1 RARRIVMW
9 VVVVVVVI
17 TALVA
22 AFAVFTVRRGFPET
36 EGSLR
41 VPGLQAEV
49 QVLRDDLGIPQIYAA
64 NQHDLY
70 MAQGYVHAQDRFWQM
85 DVWRHIGAGRLS
97 EMFGESQLDTDR
109 FLRTLGWARV
119 AEEEAATLDPESAA
133 ILGAYADGVNA
144 YLAAREGASLS
155 LEYAVLGLTN
165 RDCEPEPWE
174 PLDSLVWVK
183 VMSWDLSGNLD
194 KEIERAVLLNTLTR
208 DQLDDLYPPYPTDH
222 PSIVSGASA
231 QASLAGPSVSP
242 SASSAAAAATP
253 ADDETVI
260 AAPVVAAPVVAAPLD
275 VAATAYGHVAGLDSL
290 LAPLRESLGSNSWA
304 VAGSRTA
311 TGKPLLSNDTHLGVQ
326 MPSIWYQ
333 VGLHEGT
340 GTAAGDAAADP
351 DGTGG
356 ASSEP
361 RRVNVTGFSFPGAP
375 GVVIGHNDRIAW
387 GFTNVGADVQDLY
400 VEKVNPENP
409 DQYEV
414 DGAWVDME
422 KVTEEIQ
429 VAGGETVTL
438 TVRSTRHGPVISDTF
453 EPLEDV
459 GRPAGL
465 VPDLPEQFALALRWT
480 ALEPSNTLR
489 AVRGMNLARDF
500 DEFREAARWWD
511 VPSQNLLYADVD
523 GHIGYQMPGKIP
535 VRSGSN
541 TAGTPPV
548 NVPGDNDGRYPTAGW
563 TGENDWLGYVPFER
577 LPYAFDPPEGYIVTA
592 NNAVTP
598 GGAIDLTEPYS
609 SHSVPFPAAVILIT
623 YDWHYGYRAQ
633 RITDLIEGA
642 DHPLEIA
649 DMRDIQADDYNLNAE
664 NLRPLMLAADLEA
677 AGLDAAARE
686 RLSAALDLL
695 ETWDLRE
702 TVDSPATAFF
712 ETFWVHLL
720 DDAFADDLP
729 EDMGPR
735 GGSIWFE
742 VVRRLALEPDGPWW
756 DDSSTPTVEDRDA
769 ILVRAMN
776 EAVEELAA
784 AHGGDPSKWSWGD
797 LHTVTFRNQTLG
809 ESGIGA
815 IEGLFNRGPYKVPG
829 STSLVNAENWNA
841 QEPFDVVSLPSMR
854 MIVDLDDLDRSLAL
868 HTTGQSGHA
877 YHPHYTDM
885 IDLWRNVDHQSMPWR
900 PESIDTATQDRLT
913 LTP

>member
-1 RARRIVMW
+1 MARRVRRIVTW

-17 TALVA
+17 AALGA
-22 AFAVFTVRRGFPET
+22 AFAVFTVRRSFPET
-36 EGSLR
+36 DGSLR
-41 VPGLQAEV
+41 VSGLQAEV

-119 AEEEAATLDPESAA
+119 AEEEAAALDPESAT

-144 YLAAREGASLS
+144 YLAERRGASLS

-165 RDCEPEPWE
+165 RGYEPEPWE

-183 VMSWDLSGNLD
+183 VMSWDLSANLD

-222 PSIVSGASA
+222 PSIVSGSSD
-231 QASLAGPSVSP
+231 QASLADPSVPP
-242 SASSAAAAATP
+242 STSSATVAATP
-253 ADDETVI
+253 ADEET
-260 AAPVVAAPVVAAPLD
+260 VVAAPLE
-275 VAATAYGHVAGLDSL
+275 VAATAHGHVAGLDRL
-290 LAPLRESLGSNSWA
+290 LAPLRESLGSNSWV

-422 KVTEEIQ
+422 KVTEEIE
-429 VAGGETVTL
+429 VAGGEAVTL
-438 TVRSTRHGPVISDTF
+438 TVRYTRHGPVISDTF

-459 GRPAGL
+459 GRPTGL

-500 DEFREAARWWD
+500 VEFREAARWWD

-535 VRSGSN
+535 VRSGFSDA
-541 TAGTPPV
+541 TGGPTV
-548 NVPGDNDGRYPTAGW
+548 GVPGDNDGRYPTAGW
-563 TGENDWLGYVPFER
+563 TGENEWLGYVPFR
-577 LPYAFDPPEGYIVTA
+577 LLPYAFDPPEGFIVTA

-598 GGAIDLTEPYS
+598 SGLIDLL
-609 SHSVPFPAAVILIT
+609 SHFSKDPPPPFPGTEAPIT

-664 NLRPLMLAADLEA
+664 RLRPLMLAADLEA

-729 EDMGPR
+729 ADMGPR

-742 VVRRLALEPDGPWW
+742 VVGRLASEPDSPWW

-769 ILVRAMN
+769 ILVRAMS
-776 EAVEELAA
+776 EAVDELAA
-784 AHGGDPSKWSWGD
+784 AHGDDPSKWNWGD

-809 ESGIGA
+809 ESGIGV
-815 IEGLFNRGPYKVPG
+815 IEGLFNRGPYPVPG
-829 STSLVNAENWNA
+829 GTSLVNAANWNA
-841 QEPFDVVSLPSMR
+841 REPFEVVSLPSMR

-885 IDLWRNVDHQSMPWR
+885 IDLWRKVEHQPMPWR
-900 PESIDTATQDRLT
+900 PGSIDTATQDRLT

>member
-1 RARRIVMW
+1 MARRARRIVMW
-9 VVVVVVVI
+9 VVVVVVVVA
-17 TALVA
+17 ALGA
-22 AFAVFTVRRGFPET
+22 AFAVFTVRRSFPET
-36 EGSLR
+36 DGSLR

-70 MAQGYVHAQDRFWQM
+70 MVKGYVHAQDRFWQM

-119 AEEEAATLDPESAA
+119 AEEEAAALDPESAA
-133 ILGAYADGVNA
+133 VLAAYADGVNA
-144 YLAAREGASLS
+144 YLAERRGASLS

-165 RDCEPEPWE
+165 RGYTPEPWE

-208 DQLDDLYPPYPTDH
+208 DQLDDLYPPYPADR
-222 PSIVSGASA
+222 PSIVSGSNAPLSP
-231 QASLAGPSVSP
+231 AGPSVAP

-253 ADDETVI
+253 ADDGT
-260 AAPVVAAPVVAAPLD
+260 AVAAPVE
-275 VAATAYGHVAGLDSL
+275 VAATAYGHVADLDSL
-290 LAPLRESLGSNSWA
+290 LAPLRESLGSNSWV
-304 VAGSRTA
+304 VAGPRTA

-400 VEKVNPENP
+400 VEKVNPANP

-414 DGAWVDME
+414 DGAWVDMG
-422 KVTEEIQ
+422 KVTEEIE

-438 TVRSTRHGPVISDTF
+438 AVRSTRHGPVISDTF

-459 GRPAGL
+459 GRPADL

-535 VRSGSN
+535 VRSGPSDA
-541 TAGTPPV
+541 TGSLTV
-548 NVPGDNDGRYPTAGW
+548 GVPANNDGRYPTAGW
-563 TGENDWLGYVPFER
+563 TGENEWLGYVPFER
-577 LPYAFDPPEGYIVTA
+577 LPYAFDPPKGYIVTA

-598 GGAIDLTEPYS
+598 GGLIDLREYRCSAPPP
-609 SHSVPFPAAVILIT
+609 PFPIAETLIT

-642 DHPLEIA
+642 DHPLGIA
-649 DMRDIQADDYNLNAE
+649 DMRDIQADDYNMNAE
-664 NLRPLMLAADLEA
+664 HLRPLMLAADLDA
-677 AGLDAAARE
+677 ADLDAAARE
-686 RLSAALDLL
+686 RLRAALDLV
-695 ETWDLRE
+695 ETWDLHE

-712 ETFWVHLL
+712 ETFWVRLL
-720 DDAFADDLP
+720 DDAFADNVP

-735 GGSIWFE
+735 GGSISFE
-742 VVRRLALEPDGPWW
+742 VVRRLASEPDSPWW
-756 DDSSTPTVEDRDA
+756 DDSTTPSVEDRDA
-769 ILVRAMN
+769 ILVRAMS
-776 EAVEELAA
+776 EAVDELAVA
-784 AHGGDPSKWSWGD
+784 QGDNPSKWSWGD

-809 ESGIGA
+809 KSGIGV
-815 IEGLFNRGPYKVPG
+815 IEGLFNRGPYPVPG

-841 QEPFDVVSLPSMR
+841 REPFEVVSLPSMR

-885 IDLWRNVDHQSMPWR
+885 IDLWRNVDHQPIPWR
-900 PESIDTATQDRLT
+900 PESVDTATQDRLT